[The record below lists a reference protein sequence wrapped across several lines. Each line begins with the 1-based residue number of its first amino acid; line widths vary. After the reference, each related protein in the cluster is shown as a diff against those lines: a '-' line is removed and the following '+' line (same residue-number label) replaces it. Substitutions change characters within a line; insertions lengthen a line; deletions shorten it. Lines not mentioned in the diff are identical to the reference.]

1 MKYCYAHKQDMS
13 WLETALALFHE
24 KKSAREKK
32 LQHESES
39 RNLDYE
45 RQKIENSF
53 TEADYKLVT
62 NWEKNRRA
70 EFDTDAESR
79 IALESELG
87 EQQEQRNYELGKIQ
101 ISSEF
106 SENMSKEQDLLLRNK
121 SIPFLVIAG
130 LVVMGLYFYWY
141 EWRPSQART
150 HCAEQAQVSL
160 KGKDKGFGSLS
171 VLDWQ
176 RVYDLY
182 YSNCL
187 SEMGI

>member
-1 MKYCYAHKQDMS
+1 MS
-13 WLETALALFHE
+13 WLQTVLALFHE

-39 RNLDYE
+39 RNLDHE

-53 TEADYKLVT
+53 TEADNKLVT
-62 NWEKNRRA
+62 NWDKRRA
-70 EFDTDAESR
+70 EFDTESESI
-79 IALESELG
+79 IALESERGKL
-87 EQQEQRNYELGKIQ
+87 QERTNYELGKIQ

-130 LVVMGLYFYWY
+130 LVIMGLYFYWY

-176 RVYDLY
+176 RMYNLY

-187 SEMGI
+187 NEMGIGE